1 MADIDVVIVGAGIVG
16 LATAASFARSGQSTI
31 VLEKNPSFGEETSS
45 RNSEVIHAGMYYPT
59 DSLKAQLCVEGNRL
73 MYDYCKPR
81 GILANAIGKLIVA
94 TSDAEVAGLHDIY
107 ARGIE
112 NGLAA
117 LELIDVQKI
126 KSLEPA
132 IHAKAA
138 IYSPTS
144 GIVDSHSVMLACLGE
159 LEDGGGALV
168 RSSPFIGAK
177 QKNGEWEI
185 SVGGD
190 EPTSITAKT
199 LVLSAGLWSHKAAA
213 NVEGLD
219 ANFIPKM
226 HYAKG
231 NYFRYMGKAP
241 FSHLIY
247 PMPSVGGLGIHL
259 TPDAAGHARFGPD
272 AQAIEVLDYQVDVT
286 KKPIFAESIRAYWP
300 ELDESLLTPDYA
312 GIRPKIGN
320 ALHEF
325 VDFQI
330 LDETNHGLAGLI
342 CLFGIDSPGLTSS
355 FAIANNVLW
364 RAKNL

>member
-1 MADIDVVIVGAGIVG
+1 
-16 LATAASFARSGQSTI
+16 
-31 VLEKNPSFGEETSS
+31 
-45 RNSEVIHAGMYYPT
+45 MYYPT
-59 DSLKAQLCVEGNRL
+59 NSLKAQLCVEGNQA

-81 GILANAIGKLIVA
+81 GIMADAMGKLIVA
-94 TSDAEVAGLHDIY
+94 TSDAEVVGLQDIY
-107 ARGIE
+107 TRGIE
-112 NGLAA
+112 NGLTS
-117 LELIDVQKI
+117 LELIDTNKI

-177 QKNGEWEI
+177 QKNDEWEI

-190 EPTSITAKT
+190 EPTSITART
-199 LVLSAGLWSHKAAA
+199 LVLSAGLWSHKVAA
-213 NVEGLD
+213 NVEGLG

-231 NYFRYMGKAP
+231 NYFRYAGKAP

-272 AQAIEVLDYQVDVT
+272 AQSVDVLDYQVDVT
-286 KKPIFAESIRAYWP
+286 QKPLFAQSIRSYWP
-300 ELDESLLTPDYA
+300 DLDEDLLTPDYT

-330 LDETNHGLAGLI
+330 LDETNHSLSGLI

-355 FAIANNVLW
+355 LAIANNVLK
-364 RAKNL
+364 RTQKL